1 MKDDSVYFPVTMEQ
15 KLGYLVEECG
25 EVLAAVGKTQRWG
38 LESFNPEPGAS
49 KETNREWILREMTDL
64 ENACAILRRALENV

>member
-1 MKDDSVYFPVTMEQ
+1 MKPEYKPKTTDE

-38 LESFNPEPGAS
+38 LDAVNPELPGDQQ
-49 KETNREWILREMTDL
+49 EENRTWILRELRDL
-64 ENACAILRRALENV
+64 TRAIRYVREALRDE